1 MPPLWAHCKMHLC
14 GSENSDAII
23 KEGDDLR
30 AIFLDGEGKPR
41 FVPDYPKPEPG
52 ADEALVRVSR
62 AGICN
67 TDLELIR
74 GYHGYRGVLGHEFVG
89 VVEESPDPTWVGRR
103 VVGEINIT
111 CGQCDMCRRGMPT
124 HCRNRTVLGILG
136 KDGAF
141 ADYVTLPLRNLH
153 AVPDSIPDEAAA
165 FTEPLAAALEILEQ
179 VSVAPGERVIVVG
192 AGKLGLLV
200 AQVLMKTGADLT
212 VAIRTRR
219 RNYDLLRKWGIDVRS
234 TDEIPLGMADKVV
247 DITGTPEGFAV
258 ARSFVR
264 PRGTLV
270 LKSTYHG
277 NMEVNMT
284 SVVVDEITIV
294 GSRCGPFH
302 KALGWLERGDVDV
315 LSMLD
320 GVFPLERGVEALEFA
335 ARPGVLKVALEV
347 S

>member
-1 MPPLWAHCKMHLC
+1 M
-14 GSENSDAII
+14 
-23 KEGDDLR
+23 R
-30 AIFLDGEGKPR
+30 ALFLDRKTGVR
-41 FVPDYPKPEPG
+41 FVPDYPTPEPG
-52 ADEALVRVSR
+52 ADEALIRVVR

-74 GYHGYRGVLGHEFVG
+74 GYYGYQGVLGHEFVG
-89 VVEESPDPTWVGRR
+89 VVEESPDPSWVGRR

-111 CGQCDMCRRGMPT
+111 CGKCDMCRRGMPT

-136 KDGAF
+136 KDGSF

-153 AVPDSIPDEAAA
+153 AVPDSIPDEVAA

-179 VSVAPGERVIVVG
+179 VNVAPGERVVVVG
-192 AGKLGLLV
+192 AGKLGLLI
-200 AQVLMKTGADLT
+200 AQVLAKAGADLT
-212 VAIRTRR
+212 VGIRTPR
-219 RNYDLLRKWGIDVRS
+219 RNRTLLQQWGIDVRS
-234 TDEIPLGMADKVV
+234 VDRIPRGMADKVV
-247 DITGTPEGFAV
+247 DATGTPEGFAL

-277 NMEVNMT
+277 KMQVDMT

-302 KALGWLERGDVDV
+302 KALDWLKRGDVDV

-320 GVFPLERGVEALEFA
+320 AVFPLERGVEALEMA
-335 ARPGVLKVALEV
+335 ARPGTLKVALEV